1 MFIIIALIASLHFL
15 AFQFYLYW
23 RLWWFDSLMH
33 FISGLWVAIAFFWA
47 FFQSGHVNII
57 KNNKKSSLIVAI
69 VSSFAIGIMWEI
81 FEYSSGAVLA
91 SGSDYIFDTISD
103 IFFDLIGGLAGYYYF
118 IYKGYHNTEIK
129 N

>member
-1 MFIIIALIASLHFL
+1 M
-15 AFQFYLYW
+15 
-23 RLWWFDSLMH
+23 
-33 FISGLWVAIAFFWA
+33 AIAFLWA

-57 KNNKKSSLIVAI
+57 KNGKKSSLLVAI
-69 VSSFAIGIMWEI
+69 ASSFAIGIMWEI

-91 SGSDYIFDTISD
+91 SGFDYTFDTVSD
-103 IFFDLIGGLAGYYYF
+103 LSFDLIGGLAGYYYF